1 LYTTQASPW
10 YDYLKT
16 LPKKFSMLE
25 DFDGEA
31 LEMLEGT
38 SLAGT
43 VGRTLQF
50 HKAEYELLAMYLPVC
65 RRNFTMTWEEWHWA
79 RRVVTTRAFNYD
91 LTSTTDLHTK
101 QDLCLIPY
109 IELANHAPCNVSWYT
124 LNKTLYVYTM
134 DEMKAGD
141 EFYISYGDA
150 LDNNHLIE
158 YYGFVLDNNSQPV
171 PSDCKS
177 GDCECVME
185 HLQKFKT
192 SVEKDK
198 ELLQSRNVPFDV
210 HNAIHLRQEQHKV
223 LLQQAVKDHC
233 AD

>member
-1 LYTTQASPW
+1 
-10 YDYLKT
+10 
-16 LPKKFSMLE
+16 M
-25 DFDGEA
+25 G
-31 LEMLEGT
+31 
-38 SLAGT
+38 
-43 VGRTLQF
+43 
-50 HKAEYELLAMYLPVC
+50 
-65 RRNFTMTWEEWHWA
+65 
-79 RRVVTTRAFNYD
+79 
-91 LTSTTDLHTK
+91 
-101 QDLCLIPY
+101 IPY

-150 LDNNHLIE
+150 LDNNH
-158 YYGFVLDNNSQPV
+158 QPV

-223 LLQQAVKDHC
+223 LLQQAAKDHC